1 MKITFI
7 ADTHHYSKTLG
18 ISGKAYEL
26 RSGSDQKCLAE
37 TGDIIDSAFNQLAES
52 DTDAV
57 FILGDVTN
65 DGEMVSHLEFREKL
79 YNLKQRKPVY
89 IITATH
95 DWCCDENPRR
105 FEGDKTFHDVEVMKS
120 SDLPDFYKDFGPDD
134 AIDQFITRIGTI
146 CFSIHFQQSGV

>member
-1 MKITFI
+1 MKNNLYCRYASLF
-7 ADTHHYSKTLG
+7 KTLG

-26 RSGSDQKCLAE
+26 LSGSDQKCLAE

-65 DGEMVSHLEFREKL
+65 DGEMVSHLEFEKSFII
-79 YNLKQRKPVY
+79 KQRKPVY

-95 DWCCDENPRR
+95 DWA
-105 FEGDKTFHDVEVMKS
+105 VMRTK
-120 SDLPDFYKDFGPDD
+120 
-134 AIDQFITRIGTI
+134 A
-146 CFSIHFQQSGV
+146 V

>member
-1 MKITFI
+1 MTITFI

-18 ISGKAYEL
+18 TTGKAYEL

-37 TGDIIDSAFNQLAES
+37 TDEIIDSAFSQIGDS

-79 YNLKQRKPVY
+79 YSLQKKKDVY

-105 FEGDKTFHDVEVMKS
+105 FVGDNTYHNAHV
-120 SDLPDFYKDFGPDD
+120 P
-134 AIDQFITRIGTI
+134 
-146 CFSIHFQQSGV
+146 